1 MIQRH
6 IEPKLAYR
14 CAWVG
19 CDDAAVI
26 ARKIEKCMYGCR
38 WASRSVTL
46 SWKFGIGVK
55 RHRPGCPREGQEIAA
70 AVIEKVASREPPSDG
85 GDICDAHC

>member
-6 IEPKLAYR
+6 IDPKLAYG

-19 CDDAAVI
+19 FDDTAVI
-26 ARKIEKCMYGCR
+26 ARKVEKCVYGCR

-55 RHRPGCPREGQEIAA
+55 RH
-70 AVIEKVASREPPSDG
+70 PSYIRDFEFLRVRVR
-85 GDICDAHC
+85 ILRLLAL